1 MKLYIIT
8 GASRGLGAA
17 LAEALIDPQHRL
29 ICMAR
34 SKAPLVALR
43 QRAKAQGCRVAALAV
58 DLGDTKKAAAALQK
72 ALAGIDPATCSEACL
87 INNAGGVEPIAPADK
102 LLPKDIASGVQVN
115 LAAPMALTAVFLRL
129 TANWRKVSRK
139 VLNISS
145 GAAHKAYAG
154 WSMYSATKAA
164 LDQFTRCV
172 ALEQQS
178 RPNGARIVA
187 LAPGT
192 IDTAMQTSIRKT
204 SKKDFAE
211 KPRFVALKKAGQLTS
226 PAEAAQRLLRYLER
240 PDFGDKPVDDVRKV

>member
-87 INNAGGVEPIAPADK
+87 INNAGVVEPIAPADK
-102 LLPKDIASGVQVN
+102 LLPEEISSGVQIN
-115 LAAPMALTAVFLRL
+115 LAAPMALTAAFLRL
-129 TANWRKVSRK
+129 TADWKATRKI
-139 VLNISS
+139 LNISS
-145 GAAHKAYAG
+145 GAAYKAYAG
-154 WSMYSATKAA
+154 WSMYAATKAA
-164 LDQFTRCV
+164 LDHFTRCV
-172 ALEQQS
+172 ALEQQG
-178 RPNGARIVA
+178 RRNGARIVA